1 MRTIRLEQAHGLV
14 AVLANR
20 GSAYGDR
27 NDAAMDLGAF
37 DEPEAEAAL
46 LVAAS
51 DLSEDPD
58 IADAAGE
65 SLWEVWS
72 RKGKSEPGLVAKMHP
87 EARKFFVP

>member
-1 MRTIRLEQAHGLV
+1 MRTLKLKQPQGLV

-20 GSAYGDR
+20 GNEFGDR
-27 NDAAMDLGAF
+27 HDSAMDLGAF

-46 LVAAS
+46 LAVAS
-51 DLSEDPD
+51 DLLEDPD

-65 SLWEVWS
+65 SLSAVWS

-87 EARKFFVP
+87 EARKFFDP

>member
-1 MRTIRLEQAHGLV
+1 MRTLKLEQPQGLV
-14 AVLANR
+14 AVLAHR
-20 GSAYGDR
+20 ASEFGDR
-27 NDAAMDLGAF
+27 HDAAMNLGAF

-46 LVAAS
+46 LAVAS

-65 SLWEVWS
+65 SLSEVWA
-72 RKGKSEPGLVAKMHP
+72 RKGRSEPGLIAKMHP